1 VAPLKNC
8 VMSSSSPEG
17 LLDRPL
23 LRQLAGPE
31 VFAKGEKYFA
41 AGCVRQVHAGL
52 DRVTA
57 RVNGS
62 RPYRV
67 KLWRGRGELQFAC
80 NCAVGREDAFCK
92 HCVAVG
98 LAWLAGPDG
107 QPLGPGSSS
116 VSTRS
121 STAEAPLRE
130 EGDPPRTLLRDYLRT
145 LEKDR
150 LVSLMLEA
158 TDYDDILRRRL
169 LLETIGLSR
178 PGSRRH
184 VSAAPIVGAGP
195 DLEAYRQILHE
206 AIECGDY
213 VDYDSM
219 PDYTQSV
226 EEAVRPLGE
235 LLRQGQAAA
244 VVELAEFALIEL
256 DRASEMLDGGDGSL
270 NAVYD
275 DLQHF
280 HLQAC
285 LAARP
290 NPEALA
296 HRLLAYELEGGLG
309 VFNNAVRTY
318 AEVLGPPGLAAWRE
332 LLLRAWGDLR
342 VISPLS
348 AENPGSG
355 RPPIDHRRFQVMALM
370 ERLAEATGDWKLLEL
385 VRRSDLSS
393 VHDYLS
399 LAEFYETSG
408 QPAQAVDCAE
418 EGMRK
423 FPDLGVN
430 SSLRDFLAHAYG
442 QLGRHEDAAALA
454 WEEFAAFGS
463 PEYYEKLKEHARHTG
478 KLERW
483 RKRALTHLRSRIA
496 ADRKAAKAL
505 KAGGTADYSPIVE
518 ILLADGRDEAAWDEA
533 NAHGCRP
540 DLWMRLA
547 LQRQKNHPA
556 DALRIY
562 QEQLGPTIAAGGHN
576 AYREAVDLV
585 SRIGTLLERLGRAA
599 EFVPYRAGIRAA
611 HRQKRTFLK
620 LLDASDR

>member
-1 VAPLKNC
+1 
-8 VMSSSSPEG
+8 MSSSSPEG
-17 LLDRPL
+17 LLDRHL

-31 VFAKGEKYFA
+31 LFAEGEKFFA
-41 AGCVRQVHAGL
+41 AGSVRQVHAGL

-57 RVNGS
+57 RVNGT

-67 KLWRGRGELQFAC
+67 KLWRGRGELQFSC

-116 VSTRS
+116 ASTRS

-130 EGDPPRTLLRDYLRT
+130 EGDPPRTMLRDYLRT

-150 LVSLMLEA
+150 LVSLVLEA
-158 TDYDDILRRRL
+158 TDYDDILRRRI
-169 LLETIGLSR
+169 LLETIGVAR
-178 PGSRRH
+178 PGGRRH
-184 VSAAPIVGAGP
+184 APAAAAAGAGP

-235 LLRQGQAAA
+235 LLRQGYAAA
-244 VVELAEFALIEL
+244 VVELAEFALVEL

-290 NPEALA
+290 NPQALA
-296 HRLLAYELEGGLG
+296 LRLLSYELEGGLG

-318 AEVLGPPGLAAWRE
+318 AEVLGPVGLAAWRE
-332 LLLRAWGDLR
+332 LLMRAWGDL
-342 VISPLS
+342 
-348 AENPGSG
+348 PGSSLLAADEAESG
-355 RPPIDHRRFQVMALM
+355 RLPIDHRRFQIMALM
-370 ERLAEATGDWKLLEL
+370 ERLAEATGDWQLLEK

-399 LAEFYETSG
+399 LAEFYESSG
-408 QPAQAVDCAE
+408 QSAQAAACAE

-423 FPDLGVN
+423 FPDLGI
-430 SSLRDFLAHAYG
+430 SGSLRDFLAQTYAR
-442 QLGRHEDAAALA
+442 LGRHEDAAALA

-463 PEYYEKLKEHARHTG
+463 PEHYEKLREHARHTSN
-478 KLERW
+478 LERW

-496 ADRKAAKAL
+496 ADRKAAKAQ
-505 KAGGTADYSPIVE
+505 KSGGTADYSPIIE

-547 LQRQKNHPA
+547 LLREKTHPA

-585 SRIGTLLERLGRAA
+585 SRIGTLLDRLGRAA

>member
-1 VAPLKNC
+1 
-8 VMSSSSPEG
+8 
-17 LLDRPL
+17 
-23 LRQLAGPE
+23 
-31 VFAKGEKYFA
+31 
-41 AGCVRQVHAGL
+41 
-52 DRVTA
+52 
-57 RVNGS
+57 
-62 RPYRV
+62 
-67 KLWRGRGELQFAC
+67 
-80 NCAVGREDAFCK
+80 VGREDAFCK

-98 LAWLAGPDG
+98 LAWLAGPEG
-107 QPLGPGSSS
+107 QPQPQPTSASAPS
-116 VSTRS
+116 NA
-121 STAEAPLRE
+121 AEAASRE

-150 LVSLMLEA
+150 LVSLVLEA

-169 LLETIGLSR
+169 LLETIGVAR
-178 PGSRRH
+178 AGGRRH
-184 VSAAPIVGAGP
+184 APSGPAAGAGP

-235 LLRQGQAAA
+235 LLRQGHAAA

-285 LAARP
+285 LAAKP

-318 AEVLGPPGLAAWRE
+318 AEVLGPVGLEAWRE
-332 LLLRAWGDLR
+332 LLMQAWSDLP
-342 VISPLS
+342 IID
-348 AENPGSG
+348 PGGKGKAGAG
-355 RPPIDHRRFQVMALM
+355 RSPIDHRRFQIMALM
-370 ERLAEATGDWKLLEL
+370 ERLAEANGDMPLLEM

-399 LAEFYETSG
+399 LAEFYESAG
-408 QPAQAVDCAE
+408 QPAQAVACAE
-418 EGMRK
+418 EGMRN
-423 FPDLGVN
+423 FPELGVN
-430 SSLRDFLAHAYG
+430 GSLRDFLAHAYG
-442 QLGRHEDAAALA
+442 RLGRHEDAAGLA

-463 PEYYEKLKEHARHTG
+463 PEYYDKLQEHARQTG
-478 KLERW
+478 NVERW
-483 RKRALTHLRSRIA
+483 RKRALAHLRSRIA
-496 ADRKAAKAL
+496 ADRKTAKAL
-505 KAGGTADYSPIVE
+505 GSGATADYSPIVE
-518 ILLADGRDEAAWDEA
+518 ILLADGRDEAAWNEA

-540 DLWMRLA
+540 DLWMRVA
-547 LQRQKNHPA
+547 FQREKTHPA

-562 QEQLGPTIAAGGHN
+562 QEQLGPTIAAGGQN

-585 SRIGTLLERLGRAA
+585 ARIGTLLDRLGRAA

-620 LLDASDR
+620 LLDASGR

>member
-1 VAPLKNC
+1 
-8 VMSSSSPEG
+8 MSSSSPEG

-31 VFAKGEKYFA
+31 LFDQGEAYFA
-41 AGCVRQVHAGL
+41 NGRVRQLHAGL

-57 RVNGS
+57 RVNGT

-67 KLWRGRGELQFAC
+67 KLWRGRGELQFSC

-107 QPLGPGSSS
+107 QPHPDQPSSA
-116 VSTRS
+116 S
-121 STAEAPLRE
+121 SQSAASAPDARE
-130 EGDPPRTLLRDYLRT
+130 DADPPRTLLREHLRG

-150 LVSLMLEA
+150 LVSLVLEA

-169 LLETIGLSR
+169 LMETIGVAR
-178 PGSRRH
+178 PGGRRH
-184 VSAAPIVGAGP
+184 APAANSGSAP
-195 DLEAYRQILHE
+195 DLEAYRQILRE
-206 AIECGDY
+206 AIECADY
-213 VDYDSM
+213 VEYDAM
-219 PDYTQSV
+219 PEYAQSV
-226 EEAVRPLGE
+226 EEAIRPMGE
-235 LLRQGQAAA
+235 LLRNGHAAA

-290 NPEALA
+290 DPEDLA
-296 HRLLAYELEGGLG
+296 ARLLTYELEGGLG

-318 AEVLGPPGLAAWRE
+318 AEVLGPQGLDAWRMR
-332 LLLRAWGDLR
+332 LMRAWGNLPTEAALQALDL
-342 VISPLS
+342 VQ
-348 AENPGSG
+348 A
-355 RPPIDHRRFQVMALM
+355 PPIDYRRFQILALM
-370 ERLAEATGDWKLLEL
+370 ERLAESYNDTNLLAA
-385 VRRSDLSS
+385 VRRSDLTS

-399 LAEFYETSG
+399 LAELFESTG
-408 QPAQAVDCAE
+408 EHADAVECAE
-418 EGMRK
+418 HGMRQ
-423 FPDLGVN
+423 FPDIEVN
-430 SSLRDFLAHAYG
+430 SDLRDFLAQAYDR
-442 QLGRHEDAAALA
+442 LGRHEEAAALA
-454 WEEFAAFGS
+454 WEEFAAFGT
-463 PEYYEKLKEHARHTG
+463 PEYYERLKAHAELAG
-478 KLERW
+478 QAERW
-483 RKRALTHLRSRIA
+483 RKRAIAHLCSRIA
-496 ADRKAAKAL
+496 AARKAAKGL
-505 KAGGTADYSPIVE
+505 KSAPAPDYSPIVE
-518 ILLADGRDEAAWDEA
+518 ILLADGRFEEAWQEA

-547 LQRQKNHPA
+547 VQREKTHPA
-556 DALRIY
+556 DTLRIY
-562 QEQLGPTIAAGGHN
+562 QERLGPTIAAGGHN

-585 SRIGTLLERLGRAA
+585 SRIGALLERLGRAA